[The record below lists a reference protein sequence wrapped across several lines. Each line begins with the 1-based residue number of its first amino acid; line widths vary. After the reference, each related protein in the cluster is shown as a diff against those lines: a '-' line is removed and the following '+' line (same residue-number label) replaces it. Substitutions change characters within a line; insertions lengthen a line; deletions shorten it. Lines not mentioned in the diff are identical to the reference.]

1 MTKRT
6 GPKGSAKRNPATGPS
21 VSRAKMKPITAKK
34 SPNSLQ
40 RSQMLDQALAL
51 QHQGKPD
58 EAAEI
63 FEQVLVHEPNDVRA
77 LYSLAVIANAR
88 KNLDRAFELLQAV
101 VRLAPRFMLGQYALA
116 SVLQGLGRIA
126 DSVEP
131 LRRVLQLEPGHAEA
145 AERLARAQ
153 QALMVGVQVSN
164 DPGLALGAFRP
175 ARVPKVPGVASAG
188 SGLQGVMTE
197 AERSQAQA
205 PPAGVPPWLLEAFQL
220 KDQGQHVEARLRF
233 ERLLTS
239 DPENLIALFALCEIA
254 MAEGKTEFA
263 LHFAT
268 RAIRKDP
275 NQPRAHFSRGS
286 VLQSMGLYEAALAS
300 FDEALKLK
308 PDLVEGWNNRTHVLH
323 AMHRNAEALLSVE
336 KALAIRPDD
345 LKALANRGYLLSGYK
360 RHAEAADMYERQLA
374 IDPDYEYAAGLLA
387 FARMHACDWQG
398 YEKNRQRVLDGVK
411 LGKRACNPLAF
422 FAISDDPLAQRQC
435 VETFARHRFP
445 MTKPLWQ
452 GERYRHRR
460 PRIGYVSAD
469 FREHPVGHLM
479 TGIIEQHDK
488 RRFEVFGISLGIDD
502 GSAHRKRFKQGF
514 DHFIDCRERTS
525 AETAQIMRAMELD
538 LVIDLGGYT
547 SDARPDIFAMRPAP
561 IQVNYLGFP
570 GTMGMPFMDYI
581 LADGVVIPEG
591 DEAFYQEKVL
601 RLPCCYLPIDDT
613 IKPAEQPPSRT
624 ECGLPEHGVVFC
636 SFNHDYKIN
645 PAMWAMWMDL
655 LRQHPGSVLWLM
667 KLHEDAMTNLRAQ
680 AQAYD
685 IDPGRVVFAT
695 RVPRIEDHLARYR
708 LADVFLDTT
717 PYNAHSTAT
726 DVLRAGA
733 RIVTLSGRSFASR
746 VAGSVINHM
755 GAHESKIVY
764 EPAKY
769 QEAVNTVL
777 NAPRSEQ
784 QLLKMPS
791 ARQHCQAMEEVLWG
805 TLTA

>member
-1 MTKRT
+1 MTKRNVS
-6 GPKGSAKRNPATGPS
+6 KGRIKENAASRSTPS
-21 VSRAKMKPITAKK
+21 RSRAKPETGKK
-34 SPNSLQ
+34 SPEALVNDP
-40 RSQMLDQALAL
+40 MLEQALTL
-51 QHQGKPD
+51 QHQGRKE
-58 EAAEI
+58 EAALL
-63 FEQVLVHEPNDVRA
+63 FEQVLARSPDDVRA
-77 LYSLAVIANAR
+77 LYSLAVIENSKR
-88 KNLDRAFELLQAV
+88 NLERALALLQPV
-101 VRLAPRFMLGQYALA
+101 VRLEPRFALGQYALA
-116 SVLQGLGRIA
+116 LVLQGLGRIA
-126 DSVEP
+126 ESIEP
-131 LRRVLQLEPGHAEA
+131 LRCVLAIEPGHAA
-145 AERLARAQ
+145 AADRLARAQ
-153 QALMVGVQVSN
+153 QALMMGSVGGSAV
-164 DPGLALGAFRP
+164 DALAPGAFRP
-175 ARVPKVPGVASAG
+175 ARVPKVPSIGAG
-188 SGLQGVMTE
+188 
-197 AERSQAQA
+197 A
-205 PPAGVPPWLLEAFQL
+205 AGPISMPEEVPESPQHVGIPPWLLEAFKL
-220 KDQGQHVEARLRF
+220 KDQGRNHEARVLF
-233 ERLLTS
+233 ERLLAA
-239 DPENLIALFALCEIA
+239 DAENLIALYALCEIA
-254 MAEGKTEFA
+254 MAEGKAEFA

-275 NQPRAHFSRGS
+275 SQPRAHFSRGS
-286 VLQSMGLYEAALAS
+286 VLQSMGMYEAALAS
-300 FDEALKLK
+300 FDEALRLK

-360 RHAEAADMYERQLA
+360 RHSEAAYMYERQLA

-387 FARMHACDWQG
+387 FARMHACDWRG
-398 YEKNRQRVLDGVK
+398 YEKNSQRVLEGVAH
-411 LGKRACNPLAF
+411 GKKACNPLAF
-422 FAISDDPLAQRQC
+422 FAISDDPVAQRQC
-435 VETFARHRFP
+435 VEIFAQHRFP
-445 MTKPLWQ
+445 LAKPLWQ

-479 TGIIEQHDK
+479 TGIVEQHDK

-502 GSAHRKRFKQGF
+502 GSPHRKRFKQGF

-525 AETAQIMRAMELD
+525 AETAQIVRAMELD

-591 DEAFYQEKVL
+591 DEAYFQEKVL

-613 IKPAEQPPSRT
+613 IQAAERT
-624 ECGLPEHGVVFC
+624 PTRSECGLPENGAVFC

-645 PAMWAMWMDL
+645 PSIWAIWMAL
-655 LRQHPGSVLWLM
+655 LREHVGSVLWLM
-667 KLHEDAMTNLRAQ
+667 KLHEDAMTNLRAR
-680 AQAYD
+680 AVDFD
-685 IDPGRVVFAT
+685 IDPNRIVFAT

-746 VAGSVINHM
+746 VAGSVIKHM
-755 GAHESKIVY
+755 GADESLVVY
-764 EPAKY
+764 DPSRY
-769 QEAVNTVL
+769 QDAVNTVL
-777 NAPRSEQ
+777 NTPRSGKQSLRMTTAKE
-784 QLLKMPS
+784 
-791 ARQHCQAMEEVLWG
+791 HCQAMEEVLWG
-805 TLTA
+805 ALSA